1 MNFAKDKDTIP
12 TEAGPAEQQEPSS
25 KGGARLEWDD
35 SQMTSSY
42 ANAVN
47 VASTQEEVMLF
58 FGTNQTWHGSD
69 GNKVT
74 VKLSDRIILNPLA
87 AKRLS
92 AMLDGVLKQY
102 EERFGKLSI
111 R

>member
-1 MNFAKDKDTIP
+1 MADGQDTIP
-12 TEAGPAEQQEPSS
+12 TE
-25 KGGARLEWDD
+25 GGSRLEWDD

-47 VASTQEEVMLF
+47 VVSTQEEFMVF
-58 FGTNQTWHGSD
+58 FGTNQTWQASE
-69 GNKVT
+69 GNKVS

-92 AMLDGVLKQY
+92 DMLVGVLKQY

>member
-1 MNFAKDKDTIP
+1 MMAHEKDAVP
-12 TEAGPAEQQEPSS
+12 TEAAPAQQQEPSS
-25 KGGARLEWDD
+25 EGGSQLEWDD

-58 FGTNQTWHGSD
+58 FGTNQTWHGSEN
-69 GNKVT
+69 NKVS
-74 VKLSDRIILNPLA
+74 VKLSDRIILNPFA
-87 AKRLS
+87 AKRLCI
-92 AMLDGVLKQY
+92 MLDGVLKQY
-102 EERFGKLSI
+102 EKRFGKLSI